1 MKRRISEALVLALLM
16 TGLFAGA
23 AVALPCSVGGN
34 AWNPDPAVS
43 NSSICGP
50 GDAPSVPAND
60 PNNNGDPLTLNGITF
75 TQWDKDQDATTL
87 NNTDNQFFI
96 TGTLQSGLW
105 YLNATASLA
114 DGNDLFAL
122 VLKDGA
128 VDGVN
133 TKWAWFIL
141 DNPSGPESNWL
152 TNPITAGGCESSAGA
167 PAAGTFTHCGTWSMY
182 GNVTTELNNK
192 GQLVTKGG
200 IKDLSHVSLYGAD
213 TLPEQPRPPASVP
226 EPGTLLL
233 LGLGVVGAGFGRKIR
248 TALR

>member
-1 MKRRISEALVLALLM
+1 MKRRISQALVLALLM

-23 AVALPCSVGGN
+23 AFALPCSVGGN

-50 GDAPSVPAND
+50 GNAPSVPAND
-60 PNNNGDPLTLNGITF
+60 PNNNDATLTLNGITF
-75 TQWDKDQDATTL
+75 TEWDKDGDATTL

-96 TGTLQSGLW
+96 TGTLKSGLW
-105 YLNATASLA
+105 YWNAAASLA
-114 DGNDLFAL
+114 AGNDQFAI

-128 VDGVN
+128 VSGVN

-141 DNPSGPESNWL
+141 DNPSGPESSWL
-152 TNPITAGGCESSAGA
+152 TNPITAGGCSSAAGA

-182 GNVTTELNNK
+182 GNN
-192 GQLVTKGG
+192 GG

-213 TLPEQPRPPASVP
+213 TLPEEVLPPASVP

-248 TALR
+248 AALR